1 MQKVT
6 EVSVFNEAK
15 EPVLTIRVTG
25 FNQFKVPNKLEL
37 FNPNNPL
44 QVLTLDASAIDGL
57 FEALELVTG

>member
-25 FNQFKVPNKLEL
+25 FNQYHAANKLEL